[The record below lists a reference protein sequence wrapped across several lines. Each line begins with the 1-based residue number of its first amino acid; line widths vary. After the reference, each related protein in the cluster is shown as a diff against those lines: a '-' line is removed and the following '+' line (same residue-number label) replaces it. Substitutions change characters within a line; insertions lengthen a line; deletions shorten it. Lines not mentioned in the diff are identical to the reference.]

1 MMSGMTTG
9 DGDAG
14 GRLFPED
21 LDGVDPVAAVML
33 ADACRSLAAYPDL
46 VAVGA
51 LFTAAERVSGGWQ
64 VVCPPDPLPQGAR
77 ELLAD
82 HLDDRAA
89 RLDRAAAG
97 EFRRAAD
104 ELRSG
109 PRDTVAAAG
118 RRFAIV
124 RVEQLVR
131 TGPDGPEPPRPS
143 DPDPRPASVPASY
156 RRPYDL
162 LSGEGTGSDLATAEL
177 LCQVLDAA
185 ALSGSEPSGA
195 FLTPV
200 ALAPAFTVAERG
212 PAAPGGPSRERRW
225 RPVGRLHATPQQAR
239 DSLIGYLRDVA
250 PAVEALS
257 ETDTDAYAEAAE
269 VLAEE
274 PRRNG
279 ITVAGRRFRIV
290 RIERITLMGPDGPEP
305 PRPTDFDSR

>member
-1 MMSGMTTG
+1 MTTG

-89 RLDRAAAG
+89 RLDGAAAG

-257 ETDTDAYAEAAE
+257 ETDTDAHAEAAE

-305 PRPTDFDSR
+305 PRPTDFDSH

>member
-1 MMSGMTTG
+1 MTMG

-51 LFTAAERVSGGWQ
+51 LFTAAERVAAGWQ

-82 HLDDRAA
+82 HLDDLAA
-89 RLDRAAAG
+89 RTDGTAARELREASG
-97 EFRRAAD
+97 T
-104 ELRSG
+104 LRSG
-109 PRDTVAAAG
+109 PRDAVTAAG

-124 RVEQLVR
+124 RVERLVR

-143 DPDPRPASVPASY
+143 DPDPRPASLPASY

-162 LSGEGTGSDLATAEL
+162 LSDEGTGSDLATAEL

-185 ALSGSEPSGA
+185 ACSGNEPSGA

-200 ALAPAFTVAERG
+200 TLAPAFTVAERVPAG
-212 PAAPGGPSRERRW
+212 PPGQGRRRRW

-250 PAVEALS
+250 PVVEGLG
-257 ETDTDAYAEAAE
+257 ETDAAAYAEAAE
-269 VLAEE
+269 LLAEE
-274 PRRNG
+274 TRRNG
-279 ITVAGRRFRIV
+279 IAVAGRRFRIV
-290 RIERITLMGPDGPEP
+290 RIERITLMGPQGPEP
-305 PRPTDFDSR
+305 PRPTDFDAR